1 VRVALVLTVAVGYA
15 FGLIV
20 GTTALVGRGPPPAPR
35 PTAVVWADRV
45 FISRPELAA
54 WLEARGSDY
63 SVWAVRHPTL
73 AGTFDV
79 RFGEPMAIGLEG
91 DGRTAADRGA
101 GGSSTLLLIIAT
113 VILTTVAAVLTSR
126 ATRRFAYNGRIDL
139 RNIARR
145 VRRRDPEP
153 HRSSSARVR
162 TAVTPARTAPRPP
175 LLSASRTAALGRLRA
190 RPIPRGDLAAA
201 LRRLQRA
208 PAELRYGAARMLF
221 RPRLRRLLPT
231 LAWYGTSCLIAAA
244 LGAFIAAY
252 TK

>member
-45 FISRPELAA
+45 FISRTELAA

-91 DGRTAADRGA
+91 DGRTAADRGD
-101 GGSSTLLLIIAT
+101 GGSSTLLLIVAT

-126 ATRRFAYNGRIDL
+126 AARRFAYNGRIDL
-139 RNIARR
+139 RSIARR
-145 VRRRDPEP
+145 LRRRDPEP

-162 TAVTPARTAPRPP
+162 TAPARTAPRPP

-190 RPIPRGDLAAA
+190 RPILRGDLAAA
-201 LRRLQRA
+201 LRRLQGA
-208 PAELRYGAARMLF
+208 PAELRYGVARMLS
-221 RPRLRRLLPT
+221 RPRLRDLLPT

-244 LGAFIAAY
+244 LGAFVAMY